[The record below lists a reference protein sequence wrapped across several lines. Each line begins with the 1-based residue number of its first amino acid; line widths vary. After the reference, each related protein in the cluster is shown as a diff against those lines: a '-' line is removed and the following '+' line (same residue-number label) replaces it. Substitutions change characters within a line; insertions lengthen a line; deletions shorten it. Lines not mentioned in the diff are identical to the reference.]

1 MNGLEAL
8 AAIMARD
15 PFKAP
20 GVFTSGRR
28 TPQGNKLVGGVA
40 NSKHLTGEAA
50 DFTGTT
56 PQALRQYFGNG
67 IQIIPESDHLH
78 AQGFAPGSIPYHG
91 KRGTTGLG
99 SPPPA
104 NPYYG
109 GPQVKQPHQMT
120 PEQMQARAAAFSVDI
135 PDTTTG
141 ALAQTAMTNA
151 LLPAP
156 VAQQMPQALQER
168 QGAEKAKE
176 TGLFKGND
184 LAAIAGILG
193 DALMAYGGLNPTFAP
208 MMANRSAEEAQR
220 EHEMERER
228 IQAAAKARE
237 PIKHTNESGDVVRIN
252 PVTGE
257 TEILYMDP
265 VGKPQWQKYTD
276 PSTGAITIENMGGAP
291 RPEADDI
298 QDLLSNP
305 NLKGDFD
312 AEFGPGAADY
322 ILRRYG
328 GTR

>member
-1 MNGLEAL
+1 MNGLQAL

-15 PFKAP
+15 PYKAP

-56 PQALRQYFGNG
+56 PQELRSYFGSG
-67 IQIIPESDHLH
+67 VKIIPESDHLH
-78 AQGFAPGSIPYHG
+78 VQGFAPGSIPYHG

-99 SPPPA
+99 QQ
-104 NPYYG
+104 PYY
-109 GPQVKQPHQMT
+109 KQPHQMT
-120 PEQMQARAAAFSVDI
+120 PQEMQARAAAFSVDI
-135 PDTTTG
+135 PDTATG

-156 VAQQMPQALQER
+156 VAQQMPQAMAQR
-168 QGAEKAKE
+168 QAAETAKE

-193 DALMAYGGLNPTFAP
+193 DALMAYGGLQPQFAP
-208 MMANRSAEEAQR
+208 MMASKSAMEREA
-220 EHEMERER
+220 ELASERER
-228 IQAAAKARE
+228 IKADAKARE
-237 PIKHTNESGDVVRIN
+237 PIEHTNQSGDVVRIN

-265 VGKPQWQKYTD
+265 VGKPQWQRYTD
-276 PSTGAITIENMGGAP
+276 PATGAITIENMGGAP

-298 QDLLSNP
+298 QDLLANP
-305 NLKGDFD
+305 DLKGDFD